1 MTSTVT
7 TPRAGADRVAGS
19 VRAGLTGFGALS
31 YLCARVES

>member
-7 TPRAGADRVAGS
+7 TRVGADRVAGS

-31 YLCARVES
+31 YPCARVGS